1 MTMTNSGKKLW
12 IFIKKFFL
20 EKNSKK
26 NQKWILEV
34 FFYNQSLEFCEK
46 KQQQNPKQMK
56 RLDETH
62 FNLWISKTTTNNN
75 NINDHH
81 LMMTANNNQHTQ
93 RENIQQPKQNSD
105 RTKNINDDDD
115 GSK

>member
-1 MTMTNSGKKLW
+1 MNFHQKIFLGKKL
-12 IFIKKFFL
+12 KK
-20 EKNSKK
+20 KSKMNSGSF
-26 NQKWILEV
+26 